1 MATHDLIFENLE
13 PPLSRNS
20 LSYFVLSK
28 VRINIM
34 VLKCKFVD
42 VGEVS
47 TRIIPIEYGIL
58 VLTGRYNGLFFLP
71 FNS

>member
-47 TRIIPIEYGIL
+47 TGIIPIEYGIL
-58 VLTGRYNGLFFLP
+58 VLTGRHNGLFFYP
-71 FNS
+71 